1 MGPNEIALRNAYA
14 AYEAG
19 DVDAVISLFAE
30 DIAWSSPGA
39 ANRIVTAGRRN
50 GRDEVL
56 AYFSVMA
63 REWTM
68 HKHKLVEVIAQDDSR
83 FCVRV
88 AVEWQHNS
96 TGKHVRVE
104 RVDFLSMKGGTLTS
118 YSEMLDTAP
127 FERAARL

>member
-1 MGPNEIALRNAYA
+1 MGPNETILRDAYA

-30 DIAWSSPGA
+30 GIAWSSPGA
-39 ANRIVTAGRRN
+39 ANRIGTAGRRT

-56 AYFSVMA
+56 AYFAAMA

-68 HKHKLVEVIAQDDSR
+68 LKHRIVEVIARDDTR
-83 FCVRV
+83 FCVCV
-88 AVEWQHNS
+88 AVEWHNNS
-96 TGKHVRVE
+96 TGKFVRADK
-104 RVDFLSMKGGTLTS
+104 VDLLSMNDGMLTS
-118 YSEMLDTAP
+118 YAEILDTAP